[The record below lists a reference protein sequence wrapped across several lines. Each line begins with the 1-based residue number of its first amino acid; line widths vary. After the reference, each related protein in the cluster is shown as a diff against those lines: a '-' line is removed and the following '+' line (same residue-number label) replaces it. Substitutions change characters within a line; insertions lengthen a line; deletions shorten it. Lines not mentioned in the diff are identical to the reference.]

1 MGGNNCKIYCK
12 TLASDIYSP
21 HICIVNHAKIK
32 KMNTDNLISLSEF
45 AELAGLQPY
54 EVTRLITPQ
63 EIIPVKIGKH
73 KLIDKVKYP
82 PENYKKK

>member
-1 MGGNNCKIYCK
+1 
-12 TLASDIYSP
+12 
-21 HICIVNHAKIK
+21 
-32 KMNTDNLISLSEF
+32 MNTDNLISLSEF

-73 KLIDKVKYP
+73 KLIDISKYP
-82 PENYKKK
+82 PKKFKKK